1 MNSPTIGITL
11 GDPGGIG
18 PEVVLKAIQDKT
30 QLPRAEFV
38 LLGVRELWEA
48 QKKKFPLSKTTAADY
63 KFIDIDAH
71 VLQVKMGKAAAE
83 NGRISFFS
91 FARAV
96 EMAQSQTLDAVVTAP
111 ISKESWNLAGIKWA
125 GHTEYLHFLYPEA
138 VMSFFSDNLNVAL
151 FTHHLPLQKALK
163 RVKKEALEDFL
174 FLLFENVQKIWD
186 KPFAFL
192 MAGLNPHAG
201 ESGILGGE
209 EIKEIIP
216 AIKDAQIRGV
226 PVEGPFPADVV
237 FRMAYGRKDRIVVAL
252 YHDQGLIAFKL
263 AAFET
268 GVNVTLGLPFV
279 RTSPDHGT
287 AFDIAGKRKA
297 DPRSMIRAIQLAG
310 RFAAGLG

>member
-1 MNSPTIGITL
+1 MNFPSIGITL
-11 GDPGGIG
+11 GDPGGVG

-30 QLPRAEFV
+30 QLPEARFV
-38 LLGVRELWEA
+38 LFGVRGLWESFI
-48 QKKKFPLSKTTAADY
+48 KEYPLLQSAAAEY
-63 KFIDIDAH
+63 EFINIEAH
-71 VLQVKMGKAAAE
+71 VSQVKMGEAAAE

-96 EMAQSQTLDAVVTAP
+96 EMAQRHRIDAIVTAP

-125 GHTEYLHFLYPEA
+125 GHTEYMHSLYPEA
-138 VMSFFSDNLNVAL
+138 LMSFFSNNLNVSL

-163 RVKKEALEDFL
+163 RIKKEALEDFL

-186 KPFAFL
+186 KPFTFL

-201 ESGILGGE
+201 ESGILGSE

-216 AIKDAQIRGV
+216 AIKGAQARGV

-297 DPRSMIRAIQLAG
+297 DPRSMIQAIQLAG